1 MDQLNVNRNSTYSER
16 ASAPRLDEIACVDYY
31 KSKFCYIEKLGWDL
45 LNRGGLGL
53 FFKNMPDLFSDIPD
67 FMVSNSNCNKFTLVE
82 AKLYTKAQEC
92 WSIKVKHW
100 EAYKEWA
107 KLCEDKGMFFYF
119 FFFNPKLG
127 IINVPFKRVQHEIEN
142 YSVIELLDKGKYNE
156 KETYRFSVG
165 RLVKYNV

>member
-1 MDQLNVNRNSTYSER
+1 MEVNRNSTYKER
-16 ASAPRLDEIACVDYY
+16 ASAPRLDEIACEKYFKD
-31 KSKFCYIEKLGWDL
+31 KNCKIEKLGWDL
-45 LNRGGLGL
+45 LHKDGLGL
-53 FFKNMPDLFSDIPD
+53 FFMNMPDLFSDIPD
-67 FMVSNSNCNKFTLVE
+67 FMVCNKNYTKYTLVE
-82 AKLYTKAQEC
+82 AKLYTNAQEC

-119 FFFNPKLG
+119 FFYNKKLG
-127 IINVPFKRVQHEIEN
+127 SINVSFDRVKNEIEN